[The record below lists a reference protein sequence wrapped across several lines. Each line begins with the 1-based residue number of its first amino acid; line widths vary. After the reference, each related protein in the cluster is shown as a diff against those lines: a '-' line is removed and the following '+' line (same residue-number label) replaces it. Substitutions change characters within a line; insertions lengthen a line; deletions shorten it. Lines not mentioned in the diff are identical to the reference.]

1 MAGFVCFPM
10 TSRSLMCPKKEAE
23 EYGCMNWK
31 NLVLFG
37 MRKRNRVPGTQGRC
51 RVMGN
56 AMICLLCF
64 VLLTLP
70 FALPAQEAETGGVK
84 DSGTERVFLLP
95 PCLTFAVPCIE
106 SDRESRA
113 TLRGTVGFH
122 LAGNPLPSESFFI
135 GWWNALLFEKS
146 VGAVYG
152 LYTGIYGNAEE
163 MAGVQIS
170 SLNESL
176 NMNGLQIGIFGNLS
190 ESGNGMQ
197 ISAFV
202 NSAADWSGVQ
212 LATGGNWIRGE
223 GGAPGRNHLLQI
235 GLLNRNEKK
244 TGFPV
249 QIGLFNRS
257 ASRALQIG
265 ILNCSEKGF
274 FKYFPIIHF
283 L

>member
-1 MAGFVCFPM
+1 
-10 TSRSLMCPKKEAE
+10 
-23 EYGCMNWK
+23 
-31 NLVLFG
+31 
-37 MRKRNRVPGTQGRC
+37 
-51 RVMGN
+51 
-56 AMICLLCF
+56 
-64 VLLTLP
+64 
-70 FALPAQEAETGGVK
+70 
-84 DSGTERVFLLP
+84 
-95 PCLTFAVPCIE
+95 
-106 SDRESRA
+106 
-113 TLRGTVGFH
+113 
-122 LAGNPLPSESFFI
+122 
-135 GWWNALLFEKS
+135 
-146 VGAVYG
+146 
-152 LYTGIYGNAEE
+152 
-163 MAGVQIS
+163 
-170 SLNESL
+170 
-176 NMNGLQIGIFGNLS
+176 MNGLQIGIFGNLS

-257 ASRALQIG
+257 ASRALQLG